1 MLTESLTLAAAG
13 GALGVALAYGLLEAL
28 KRFGPPD
35 VRRLDRAALDGS
47 VLLVTAGATVVT
59 GLLLG
64 LAPAMLAARRTLAN
78 SLREGGRGSSAGTR
92 TNRLRDVGKFEQIVL
107 VALRI
112 LGENAY
118 GISVQ
123 EEVEKLS
130 KRFVSLG
137 AVYTTLDR
145 LETLNGEFFSANF
158 SEAAA

>member
-1 MLTESLTLAAAG
+1 M
-13 GALGVALAYGLLEAL
+13 
-28 KRFGPPD
+28 R
-35 VRRLDRAALDGS
+35 S
-47 VLLVTAGATVVT
+47 V
-59 GLLLG
+59 
-64 LAPAMLAARRTLAN
+64 N
-78 SLREGGRGSSAGTR
+78 HEI
-92 TNRLRDVGKFEQIVL
+92 GKFEQIVL

-118 GISVQ
+118 GISIQ

-137 AVYTTLDR
+137 AVYITLDR